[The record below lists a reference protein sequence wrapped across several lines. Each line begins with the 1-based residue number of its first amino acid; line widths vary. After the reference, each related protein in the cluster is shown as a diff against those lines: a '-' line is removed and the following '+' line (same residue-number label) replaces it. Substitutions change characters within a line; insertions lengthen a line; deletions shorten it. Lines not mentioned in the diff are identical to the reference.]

1 MRSFLRDALFFFPS
15 PDAMDA
21 SLRPDVKHFLSD
33 DIYEDRS
40 FSLFIAF
47 VGMLVT
53 AAGLIMVG
61 WEFFSSRNGL
71 IQLDMNWGVWVMSAG
86 VVLAYTTL
94 FFMRVTRVKTVEDVL
109 SPVTALGNSF
119 ITLAA
124 LCGMLT
130 AQGSVIAAMFDLTP
144 SSSLYLFVGMLIGV
158 TLVGYTLVE
167 RNNTTLWGGERN
179 GLVSEEWDY
188 TPGTAMRYVDP
199 DPDDGRLFPN
209 FVTLR

>member
-1 MRSFLRDALFFFPS
+1 MRSFLKDALFFFPS
-15 PDAMDA
+15 PDTTDA
-21 SLRPDVKHFLSD
+21 FLRPDIKHFPSG
-33 DIYEDRS
+33 DIDEERR
-40 FSLFIAF
+40 FSLLIAF

-61 WEFFSSRNGL
+61 WEFFSSLNGL

-86 VVLAYTTL
+86 VVLASTTL
-94 FFMRVTRVKTVEDVL
+94 FFVRVTRVKTVEDVL

-130 AQGSVIAAMFDLTP
+130 ANGSVISSMFGLTP

-167 RNNTTLWGGERN
+167 RNNTTLWGGKRN
-179 GLVSEEWDY
+179 GLVGEEWDY
-188 TPGTAMRYVDP
+188 TPGTAMGHVDP

-209 FVTLR
+209 FITYR